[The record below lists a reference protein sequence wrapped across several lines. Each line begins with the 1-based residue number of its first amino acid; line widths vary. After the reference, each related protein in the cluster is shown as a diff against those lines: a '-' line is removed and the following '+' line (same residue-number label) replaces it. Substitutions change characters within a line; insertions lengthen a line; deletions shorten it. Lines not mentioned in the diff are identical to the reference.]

1 MTPIQRDPLDVP
13 LEEKV
18 ALLLAANEA
27 ALKVDGVRFVNSGL
41 ALLREIKTLVT
52 SEGTNVTQTF
62 IRVGPEFSATAIG
75 DGDFQSYDEELAPR
89 GMGWEYV
96 ESLKMPANA
105 ERWASLA
112 VEKLK
117 AKSVEAGQWDLILE
131 PTNLWLTIH
140 ESIGHATELDRA
152 SARKRTT
159 PARRS
164 RRRPRR

>member
-1 MTPIQRDPLDVP
+1 MTSDSRKAGQQRRV
-13 LEEKV
+13 
-18 ALLLAANEA
+18 
-27 ALKVDGVRFVNSGL
+27 GVQSFERGL
-41 ALLREIKTLVT
+41 ALLRENKTLVT

-62 IRVGPEFSATAIG
+62 VRVGPGFSATAIG

-117 AKSVEAGQWDLILE
+117 AKSVAA
-131 PTNLWLTIH
+131 PLTAAPAPGPAQP
-140 ESIGHATELDRA
+140 SSPATP
-152 SARKRTT
+152 SAKQTDVDFDDF
-159 PARRS
+159 
-164 RRRPRR
+164 